1 MSANQIVM
9 AGLHDSGTLPS
20 ATSVERACSNGF
32 PLPATITLKSADAG
46 RKIELS
52 SDGGVEY
59 ITPAYDTTTSTMLI
73 VVVTAPISHIRF
85 TGAAAGTDTWS
96 VR

>member
-1 MSANQIVM
+1 MQVTTHSGRKFM
-9 AGLHDSGTLPS
+9 SGTL
-20 ATSVERACSNGF
+20 AGTSLVVPMDGA

-52 SDGGVEY
+52 TDDGVEY
-59 ITPAYDTTTSTMLI
+59 FQPVYDVNSATML
-73 VVVTAPISHIRF
+73 VVSISAPISHVKF
-85 TGAAAGTDTWS
+85 TAAITDTWS